1 MFSKSISSNT
11 LKSKITPVN
20 NVRAKRISTRT
31 LSLNDL
37 HQKRKEL
44 NTLFYSCTPLTGNEL
59 RDLVKSRRLQ
69 FSAVENG
76 IELFIHIEKWD
87 KDDMIT
93 WVGMSDILNTWSA
106 GDQVR
111 SSSKNIKENEL
122 AIIPIFIPAT
132 LMYDDDEYHHI
143 VDTYSF

>member
-87 KDDMIT
+87 
-93 WVGMSDILNTWSA
+93 MSDILNTWSV
-106 GDQVR
+106 GDQIR
-111 SSSKNIKENEL
+111 SSCKNIKENEF